1 MAAVPDDCNVYRT
14 GSSSWRFGH
23 DDLHILHRALFV
35 RDAAMLPVTASAEV
49 PPRLISDVPATPA
62 VVPEADRAAAA
73 QQWLRWW
80 RRMLGQA
87 AHEVSVRR
95 AEDPGQD
102 VLTRIKARTIWQHE
116 ICDPPDFVSLS
127 AAPELRSAAV
137 ATHAAY
143 QAWSAGPGRK
153 SAPEH
158 EFFPWQLVHDA
169 AHEAAAS
176 LGRPVSDMDAVAHVL
191 AVQGRWSY
199 LAGAGCGVCSAAVA
213 RDPAAAGELLL
224 QLFVSSSPAA
234 A

>member
-1 MAAVPDDCNVYRT
+1 MYRT
-14 GSSSWRFGH
+14 GSPSWRFEH
-23 DDLHILHRALFV
+23 DNLHILHRALFV
-35 RDAAMLPVTASAEV
+35 RDAAMLPVTALPEV
-49 PPRLISDVPATPA
+49 PPRLIDDVPAIPA

-73 QQWLRWW
+73 QQWLLWW

-87 AHEVSVRR
+87 VQEVSVRK
-95 AEDPGQD
+95 AEDHGQD
-102 VLTRIKARTIWQHE
+102 PLTRITARTSWQHE
-116 ICDPPDFVSLS
+116 ICDPPDFVSLT
-127 AAPELRSAAV
+127 AAPELRLAAA

-143 QAWSAGPGRK
+143 QAWSAAPGRT

-191 AVQGRWSY
+191 AVEGRWSY

-213 RDPAAAGELLL
+213 RDPAAAGELLRK
-224 QLFVSSSPAA
+224 LFVSSSPAA